1 MVKLIEIN
9 ENNEENLFKDE
20 EQEELPVI
28 EDSEE
33 EQTVSKKVILEKSLI
48 SIILLSSLFS
58 TIVATIFFSFLVKR
72 ILSIAFSIL
81 FICLLFTCLPKIAIL
96 WAFLSLVYVSSKFC
110 DELLD
115 FLLKREETI
124 LIK

>member
-9 ENNEENLFKDE
+9 EENPYKGE

-33 EQTVSKKVILEKSLI
+33 EQTVSKKVILEKTLI